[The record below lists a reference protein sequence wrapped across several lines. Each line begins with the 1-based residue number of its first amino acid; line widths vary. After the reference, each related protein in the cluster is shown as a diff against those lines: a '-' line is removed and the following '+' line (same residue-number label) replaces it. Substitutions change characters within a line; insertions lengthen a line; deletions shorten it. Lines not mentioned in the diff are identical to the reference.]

1 MNIKIPNDVY
11 KILKTL
17 NDAGYESYIVGGAV
31 RDAVLGNEPHD
42 WDITTNATPD
52 QVKKLFK
59 KTIDTGLQ
67 HGTVTAMLNS
77 VGYEITTYRIDGE
90 YEDNRR
96 PSSVEFTT
104 DLSKDLQRRDIT
116 FNAMAMD
123 KEGNVV
129 DLYNGIQDLR
139 DGIVRSVGD
148 PNERIQEDALR
159 MLRAIRFSARY
170 GFQLDENFRNAIKNN
185 AHLIK
190 NVSYERI
197 ESEVTKII
205 TSNHPEQFL
214 ELYNLG
220 LTQYILPEFDK
231 MMNCEQNTIW
241 HNLNVGLH
249 TIEALKYIDNDPNLR
264 WAVLLH
270 DVGKPNSKS
279 VDEKGKDH
287 FYNHPEE
294 SEKLSDL
301 ILRKYKKSTNDSVE
315 IKKLIFYHDLYGD
328 DLSMIRKFVALEGID
343 FARKLIKLQ
352 IADVEAQSDYKKA
365 EKINNIKKL
374 SALFEQVYKDKTA
387 ITLKELKVN
396 GNDLLELGYKGKEIG
411 LILSHLYEQVLKNPS
426 LNDKNTL
433 LDIVNKIETLD
444 NIIEKKNEKITT
456 FVSPSKD
463 VQANER

>member
-11 KILKTL
+11 KILKIL
-17 NDAGYESYIVGGAV
+17 NDAGYESYVVGGAV

-123 KEGNVV
+123 KEGNIV
-129 DLYNGIQDLR
+129 DLYNGIQDLK

-170 GFQLDENFRNAIKNN
+170 GFHLDEDFRNAIKKN

-205 TSNHPEQFL
+205 TSNNPEQFL

-241 HNLNVGLH
+241 HNLNVGMH
-249 TIEALKYIDNDPNLR
+249 TIEALKHIDNDPNLR
-264 WAVLLH
+264 WSILLH
-270 DVGKPNSKS
+270 DVGKPFSKS
-279 VDEKGKDH
+279 TDENGKDH
-287 FYNHPEE
+287 FYNHPEK
-294 SEKLSDL
+294 SEKISDS
-301 ILRKYKKSTNDSVE
+301 ILKRYKKSTNDSTE

-352 IADVEAQSDYKKA
+352 LADVEAQSDYKKE

-374 SALFEQVYKDKTA
+374 SQLFEQVYQDKTA

-411 LILSHLYEQVLKNPS
+411 LILSHLYEQTLRNPS
-426 LNDKNTL
+426 LNDKNIL
-433 LDIVNKIETLD
+433 LDIVNKIDTLD

-456 FVSPSKD
+456 FTTTNKD
-463 VQANER
+463 ICNTQR

>member
-52 QVKKLFK
+52 QVKKIFK

-264 WAVLLH
+264 WAILLH

-279 VDEKGKDH
+279 IDEKGKDH

-426 LNDKNTL
+426 LNDKDTL

-463 VQANER
+463 VQTNER